1 MLNLVINFSQ
11 SNGINK
17 MFEDKINLET
27 SYFSQ
32 NSICKYFQNIF
43 EDTRFRIVQL
53 S

>member
-17 MFEDKINLET
+17 MFEDQINLKT
-27 SYFSQ
+27 SYFSKV
-32 NSICKYFQNIF
+32 SICKYFQNIS
-43 EDTRFRIVQL
+43 EATWFRIVQL